1 MALSPYIAKLEES
14 VDKISWANHEMKTT
28 LEKTLG
34 HIKDEAKKTT
44 KDDVV
49 KASIELLKKMVESI
63 DKFQSGDI
71 VDVINGIFDIVNG
84 ILAFASFPGPEGT
97 VIAAI
102 AGPLLSLIGSIL
114 SLCFG
119 NKTESQEHMLHRI
132 VTECLKVQTDQE
144 LQSLACGEMAKMNQ
158 NLVILKKLSEYPTL
172 APESLYTISQI
183 YSSGVG
189 FLGRLWY
196 FIELGMGS
204 KDKNDASRTARLMY
218 LFATIGFMQMAQLSL
233 LSALYRKAGAVQ
245 LCEVTLAVQKDQ
257 AKTAYDRMLDIG
269 KMPSERNH
277 LVYSQ
282 LHKMTTLQFGTVEVY
297 RN

>member
-1 MALSPYIAKLEES
+1 MGIPRCVHYTSAAIGVFHLGRCSRSEFYLFNMALSPYIAKLEES

-132 VTECLKVQTDQE
+132 VTECLKVQTDQGP
-144 LQSLACGEMAKMNQ
+144 L
-158 NLVILKKLSEYPTL
+158 
-172 APESLYTISQI
+172 I
-183 YSSGVG
+183 Y
-189 FLGRLWY
+189 
-196 FIELGMGS
+196 I
-204 KDKNDASRTARLMY
+204 T
-218 LFATIGFMQMAQLSL
+218 
-233 LSALYRKAGAVQ
+233 
-245 LCEVTLAVQKDQ
+245 
-257 AKTAYDRMLDIG
+257 
-269 KMPSERNH
+269 
-277 LVYSQ
+277 
-282 LHKMTTLQFGTVEVY
+282 
-297 RN
+297 

>member
-84 ILAFASFPGPEGT
+84 ILAFASSAEGT

-132 VTECLKVQTDQE
+132 VTECLKVQTDQ
-144 LQSLACGEMAKMNQ
+144 G
-158 NLVILKKLSEYPTL
+158 PF
-172 APESLYTISQI
+172 I
-183 YSSGVG
+183 Y
-189 FLGRLWY
+189 
-196 FIELGMGS
+196 IM
-204 KDKNDASRTARLMY
+204 
-218 LFATIGFMQMAQLSL
+218 
-233 LSALYRKAGAVQ
+233 
-245 LCEVTLAVQKDQ
+245 
-257 AKTAYDRMLDIG
+257 
-269 KMPSERNH
+269 
-277 LVYSQ
+277 
-282 LHKMTTLQFGTVEVY
+282 
-297 RN
+297 